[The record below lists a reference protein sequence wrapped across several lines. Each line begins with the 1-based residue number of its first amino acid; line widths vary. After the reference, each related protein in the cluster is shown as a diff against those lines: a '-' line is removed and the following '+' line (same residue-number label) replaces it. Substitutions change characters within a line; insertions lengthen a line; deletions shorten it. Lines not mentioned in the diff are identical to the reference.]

1 MHDVIGNRRDTE
13 DEKGAILKS
22 RKDIDCRI
30 CTGTNPTDCKLD
42 VYSASNL

>member
-1 MHDVIGNRRDTE
+1 MHDVIGIGNRRDTE

-30 CTGTNPTDCKLD
+30 CRYL
-42 VYSASNL
+42 YSDRCSPKEI